1 LVVDQRIDNTKKN
14 RGVRPL
20 PNLETNFV
28 SANTLLGIERPAQ
41 IVFEDPDI
49 QRIEKELKIVRER
62 RFYARSRATKRKCEE
77 EDERLRREMSEV
89 LMRDRWNTAVAR
101 KLARWDPYDQNA
113 SADFFDP
120 EWMFGNQSGFDI
132 TIGNPPYVRADAG
145 GRHLEM
151 RRSIEASEQYETLW
165 EKWDLFIPFIEKG
178 FKLLKP
184 GGITTMIVSDAYCH
198 SKYAK
203 KSQNWFLQNSR
214 ILRLDFFSKIKIFD
228 ATVRNVT
235 YFFQKADGN
244 HNHPLRRVHDLEFG
258 NVHLL
263 PADEQSKLTYR
274 AFFPEDTQVQTF
286 STLTIPLENICYTS
300 RGFR

>member
-1 LVVDQRIDNTKKN
+1 LVTNIERAFNENELDYGRKLYLIENCIFGIDIQPIAVQITKLRFFISLVVDQRIDNTKKN

-28 SANTLLGIERPAQ
+28 SANTLLGIERLAQ
-41 IVFEDPDI
+41 VAFEDSDI

-120 EWMFGNQSGFDI
+120 EWIFGNRLGFDI
-132 TIGNPPYVRADAG
+132 IIGNPPYVRADAG
-145 GRHLEM
+145 ERHLEM

-198 SKYAK
+198 SK
-203 KSQNWFLQNSR
+203 
-214 ILRLDFFSKIKIFD
+214 
-228 ATVRNVT
+228 
-235 YFFQKADGN
+235 
-244 HNHPLRRVHDLEFG
+244 
-258 NVHLL
+258 
-263 PADEQSKLTYR
+263 
-274 AFFPEDTQVQTF
+274 
-286 STLTIPLENICYTS
+286 
-300 RGFR
+300 